1 MGQTQKTNIEI
12 RNMDGI
18 RTVND
23 EEQDN
28 NMT

>member
-23 EEQDN
+23 EDQDN

>member
-1 MGQTQKTNIEI
+1 
-12 RNMDGI
+12 MDGI